1 MPTESAIRQ
10 AIAARILTLTSP
22 VQWAESR
29 FAPDL
34 LGLDPSSVAHG
45 CYSVDMPSA
54 ASQGRQRR
62 QELIRSQVIVR
73 STWRLTASPQIASY
87 DASLDA
93 ETILIRHLRESA
105 GWIESACQFNLLFQR
120 SARTLINP
128 EWRLVSTTF
137 EALYYLDLEA

>member
-73 STWRLTASPQIASY
+73 STWRLTASPQIVSY

-93 ETILIRHLRESA
+93 ETTLIRHLRESA
-105 GWIESACQFNLLFQR
+105 GWIVAACQFNLLYQR
-120 SARTLINP
+120 SIRASVSP
-128 EWRLVSTTF
+128 EWRLITTTF